1 MRAILAAFLFG
12 SMLFV
17 GSAGGQ
23 PPAPGLEGL
32 EWNKYDV
39 SQRVHVL
46 ALDDKQGKYLH
57 QNFNNVKTWVLDRW
71 GLPDVE
77 VASETRILCVT
88 SRDQMKKLFKIEQS
102 AVEYRQD
109 EKGQNYTMVWLLCDD
124 RPNKVLIG
132 VITDVALT
140 EYERAVGVKFPWY
153 VRRGMTKLNGT
164 LPDIRA
170 DINALGG
177 ATDRFDVR
185 AVLEMTEAD
194 YKRLTPDRQT
204 TFDRQSA
211 VLMLLCR
218 KEYGQVR
225 MLEFI
230 HEGPTGVTNV
240 LGFRDFAHFNSAYV
254 RYTNDLCRE
263 VAASRTPDSYLD
275 IRPVKRK

>member
-1 MRAILAAFLFG
+1 MRAIIAAFLFG

-23 PPAPGLEGL
+23 PPAPGVEGL

-39 SQRVHVL
+39 DQRVHVL

-57 QNFNNVKTWVLDRW
+57 QNFNNVKTWALDRW

-109 EKGQNYTMVWLLCDD
+109 GKGQNYTMVWLLCDD
-124 RPNKVLIG
+124 RPTRVIVG

-140 EYERAVGVKFPWY
+140 EYERAAGVRLPWY

-164 LPDIRA
+164 IPDIRA
-170 DINALGG
+170 DITALNG
-177 ATDRFDVR
+177 AGTFDVR

-194 YKRLTPDRQT
+194 YKKLTPGQQAV
-204 TFDRQSA
+204 FDRQAA
-211 VLMLLCR
+211 VLLLLCR

-225 MLEFI
+225 TLEFI
-230 HEGPTGVTNV
+230 HGGPGGVTSV
-240 LGFRDFAHFNSAYV
+240 LGFRDFAHFNATYA
-254 RYTNDLCRE
+254 RYTGDLCRE
-263 VAASRTPDSYLD
+263 VAAGRTPDSYLD